1 MPCTVDNL
9 ISYQSLYINDSEYL
23 KSMRR
28 VRDWGVTGV
37 CVAMIM
43 SVLFIWDKM
52 CSSCFHRSISSVQE
66 GIQGPMTW
74 GIFILLWPWFELHV
88 LMG

>member
-1 MPCTVDNL
+1 MPGAVEYL
-9 ISYQSLYINDSEYL
+9 ISYQSLYINDSEHL

-28 VRDWGVTGV
+28 VRDWGIRAVGG
-37 CVAMIM
+37 AMIM

-52 CSSCFHRSISSVQE
+52 CSSCFHRPVSFRQE
-66 GIQGPMTW
+66 GTQWPMMW
-74 GIFILLWPWFELHV
+74 RIFILLWPWFELHM

>member
-1 MPCTVDNL
+1 
-9 ISYQSLYINDSEYL
+9 
-23 KSMRR
+23 MRR
-28 VRDWGVTGV
+28 VRDWRIRGVGR
-37 CVAMIM
+37 AMIM

-52 CSSCFHRSISSVQE
+52 CSSCFHRSVSSMQD
-66 GIQGPMTW
+66 GIQWAMTW